1 MIKRNY
7 RTDEEWLALIQE
19 CRASG
24 LTDKQWCEE
33 HGICPSNFYY
43 QIRKF
48 RKLACEIPERQT
60 KSSLAFQKQ
69 EVVQVTLEQPVQ
81 QEPQTYQTEWKSSE
95 IAISVQVGGIQVGIT
110 NAASEEAVF
119 NTISALRRLC

>member
-7 RTDEEWLALIQE
+7 RTDEEWLSLIQE

-33 HGICPSNFYY
+33 HDICPSNFYY

-48 RKLACEIPERQT
+48 RKQACEIPEPQT
-60 KSSLAFQKQ
+60 KSSLEFPKQ

-81 QEPQTYQTEWKSSE
+81 QETQTYQTEWKSPE
-95 IAISVQVGGIQVGIT
+95 TTISVQVGGIQVGIT
-110 NAASEEAVF
+110 NAASEEAIF

>member
-7 RTDEEWLALIQE
+7 RTDEEWLTLIQE

-24 LTDKQWCEE
+24 LADKQWCEE

-48 RKLACEIPERQT
+48 RKQACEIPERQT
-60 KSSLAFQKQ
+60 KRSLELQKQ
-69 EVVQVTLEQPVQ
+69 EVVQVTLERPVQ
-81 QEPQTYQTEWKSSE
+81 QETPPYQTEWKSPE
-95 IAISVQVGGIQVGIT
+95 TTISVQVGRIQVGIT
-110 NAASEEAVF
+110 NAASEEVVF

>member
-1 MIKRNY
+1 MMKRTH
-7 RTDEEWLALIQE
+7 RTDQEWLSIIQE

-33 HGICPSNFYY
+33 HQICPSNFYY

-48 RKLACEIPERQT
+48 QKRACEIPESQT
-60 KSSLAFQKQ
+60 KSTLVPTKQ
-69 EVVQVTLEQPVQ
+69 EVVQVTLEQPLSSESQTCQ
-81 QEPQTYQTEWKSSE
+81 QEWNSPET
-95 IAISVQVGGIQVGIT
+95 AILIQVGGFQVGIT
-110 NAASEEAVF
+110 NAASEETVF